1 MINSISVS
9 EMMRAA
15 AKLSKNGEQFTLM
28 GIGPMSRVCIKAA
41 LTLAFERD
49 FPVMLIA
56 SRNQVDSDAFGHGY
70 VCSWDQKRFVNDT
83 YAIAN
88 QIGFDGLVYFCRD
101 HGGPW
106 QRDEERA
113 AKLETSR
120 AMELSVASYLDDVR
134 AGFHLLHIDPTK
146 DPHCDGTV
154 PLDLVLSRTVELIE
168 RIETQRRAEGL
179 APVAYE
185 VGTEE
190 TNGGL
195 TSEAA
200 FADFIE
206 KLLAAL
212 ENKGLPKP
220 DFIVGQ
226 TGTLTRLTEN
236 VGHFDFKAAKRLSS
250 IAASHGV
257 GIKEHN
263 ADYLR
268 DAILLDHPHL
278 GVTAA
283 NIAPEFGV
291 VETRAY
297 LELAHIEDM
306 EFGASASGISGTL
319 AEEAVA
325 CGRWRKW
332 MVEQRLK
339 ELPADEALKDTALTA
354 LITDICGHYTFET
367 QAVKQKL
374 AVLDGHLRTLGIDM
388 EAYAVKKVRDSID
401 RYAYMFR
408 LYGLTGKL
416 LRVDSVC

>member
-15 AKLSKNGEQFTLM
+15 KKLRKKGDRFTLM
-28 GIGPMSRVCIKAA
+28 GIGPMSKVCIRAA
-41 LTLAFERD
+41 LTLASERD

-56 SRNQVDSDAFGHGY
+56 SRNQVDSDEFGHGY
-70 VCSWDQKRFVNDT
+70 VCNWDQKRFVSDT

-88 QIGFDGLVYFCRD
+88 QIGFGGLVYFCRD

-120 AMELSVASYLDDVR
+120 AMALSVSSYLDDVR

-168 RIETQRRAEGL
+168 SVETQRRKEGI

-195 TSEAA
+195 TSESA
-200 FADFIE
+200 FKDFVE

-212 ENKGLPKP
+212 ARKGLPKP

-236 VGHFDFKAAKRLSS
+236 VGHFDFQAAKRLSD
-250 IAASHGV
+250 IAALHGV

-278 GVTAA
+278 GITAA

-297 LELAHIEDM
+297 LELAHIEDV
-306 EFGASASGISGTL
+306 EYGTAASGLAKTL
-319 AEEAVA
+319 TEESVA

-332 MVEQRLK
+332 MVEQRVK
-339 ELPADEALKDTALTA
+339 EMSADEALRDGALTA

-367 QAVKQKL
+367 DAVRQKL
-374 AVLDGHLRTLGIDM
+374 SVLESNLSALGIDM
-388 EAYAVKKVRDSID
+388 TSYAVKKVRDSID
-401 RYAYMFR
+401 RYAFMFN

-416 LRVDSVC
+416 LKVCSGC